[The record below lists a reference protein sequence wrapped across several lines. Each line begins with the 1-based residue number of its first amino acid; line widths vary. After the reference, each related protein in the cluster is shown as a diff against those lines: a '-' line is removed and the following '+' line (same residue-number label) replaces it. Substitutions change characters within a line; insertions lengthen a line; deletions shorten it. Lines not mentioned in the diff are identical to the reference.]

1 MALNFEKLRV
11 WQDAIELTGDI
22 NNLIKT
28 FSP

>member
-11 WQDAIELTGDI
+11 WQDDVELTGDI

-28 FSP
+28 FSL